1 MTSDRAVAYVVHM
14 LSQVWQGAGSAPLW
28 PAMLSAARWEAEKEA
43 GRLRTLVETHAFA
56 LGELQ
61 LADLV
66 VLQQLVA
73 LAFVGQRGYC
83 GPPIVLSSS
92 QIRAPIS
99 EIGAPI
105 SEIGA
110 PIVLSSSADGATQP
124 VSPPSLERAW
134 GGRRAIELGSTAHVD
149 AAIEARRALTN
160 RAIDVVLRHLA
171 LCPRPA
177 CTCSPRRSHFPTGAP
192 PPHPLPRAELAAGR
206 WRRELGLA
214 ERVGRVGDVDG

>member
-1 MTSDRAVAYVVHM
+1 M

-92 QIRAPIS
+92 HLRAPISEIGPPISEIGPPISEIGPPIS

-110 PIVLSSSADGATQP
+110 PIVQI
-124 VSPPSLERAW
+124 
-134 GGRRAIELGSTAHVD
+134 GRAHV
-149 AAIEARRALTN
+149 
-160 RAIDVVLRHLA
+160 
-171 LCPRPA
+171 
-177 CTCSPRRSHFPTGAP
+177 
-192 PPHPLPRAELAAGR
+192 
-206 WRRELGLA
+206 
-214 ERVGRVGDVDG
+214 